1 LRGSAL
7 PSAINYANAFEAC
20 FALRKIKKL
29 RGKFDA
35 IFAAP
40 HVVAKT
46 ASFVAKRR
54 ASPPVLFEQAP
65 GPPADAPL
73 AGPSFCPHRNEGAE
87 RREAQPT
94 PRS

>member
-40 HVVAKT
+40 HVASGGKARLRREK
-46 ASFVAKRR
+46 ASFAARIV
-54 ASPPVLFEQAP
+54 
-65 GPPADAPL
+65 
-73 AGPSFCPHRNEGAE
+73 
-87 RREAQPT
+87 
-94 PRS
+94 